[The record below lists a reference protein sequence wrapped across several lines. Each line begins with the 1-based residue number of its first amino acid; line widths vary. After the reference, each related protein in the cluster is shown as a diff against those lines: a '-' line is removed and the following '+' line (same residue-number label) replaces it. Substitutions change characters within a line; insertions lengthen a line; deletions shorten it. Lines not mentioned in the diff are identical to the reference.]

1 MLLFSKSKSSIIFQ
15 MAKLD
20 YNELKIGT
28 IFTKNEDPDP
38 YQVLEYAFIRMQQR
52 KPVTQLKIKNLIT
65 GKVQDYNAHQNEDF
79 RETEIETTTLN
90 FIYSHRGEY
99 WFTLSN
105 SAKQNLEGFSELKN
119 PKKRFSLK
127 EEILGD
133 ATKWLKLNTEVKAFK
148 YGEKILTIEL
158 PVKMDFKVTEA
169 PPAIK
174 GNTAQGGDKLVTLE
188 TGAKINVP
196 LFINE
201 GDIIRVNTTTGAY
214 VERMEKTA

>member
-1 MLLFSKSKSSIIFQ
+1 LFSKSKSSIIFQ